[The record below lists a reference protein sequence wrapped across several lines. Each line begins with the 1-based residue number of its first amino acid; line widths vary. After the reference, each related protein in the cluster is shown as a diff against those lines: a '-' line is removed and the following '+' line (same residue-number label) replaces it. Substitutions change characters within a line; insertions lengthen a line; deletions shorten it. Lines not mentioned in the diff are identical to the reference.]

1 MKIAWFCIP
10 AHGHTNPTLGLV
22 KALTEAGHQVWY
34 FSFEE
39 FREKIE
45 GAGATFIGCD
55 GYDFEMEDKG
65 NADRVGKDKVYATE
79 LLVSSTLALDEMTA
93 RMIDEI
99 KPDIVVSDS
108 VAFWG
113 KLAAMKHGLPYV
125 SSTTTFAFNRYSAK
139 YMQESVWDIARML
152 IAMPR
157 INKQIKRL
165 REKGYPVKSILD
177 IVQNDNDTNTIV
189 YTSRYFQ
196 PCSETFSDKYHFI
209 GPSIRPITKP
219 VEKTA
224 VGPTGTSI
232 TKLLGEKLDPPTEKD
247 KKSLP
252 VPGEGEA
259 FSAVLHPAYLKKADI
274 NTFSVDRSSDD
285 FKELFK
291 SIERFGVKDPVLA
304 RFNKDGDLEILSGQ
318 RRHLIASELNYPVP
332 TIIQQLDDD
341 DARIL
346 VADGNLHREHIST
359 YDLSRAL
366 RMKAD
371 SMKRK
376 AGRKLRGV
384 KGGPETDELIA
395 KEMGMST
402 MKLNRLMK
410 LSEATQQICDLVD
423 DGTIAVSIAYNIA
436 FLQPKHQ
443 DMVADMIG
451 INVKVNNENTT
462 NLKKIA
468 ARYPRYTFCRHFC
481 VT

>member
-224 VGPTGTSI
+224 DQTVYISMGTVNQNREFYRNCISVLASTGWQVIISMGTNTDRFENLPENIQVYESVDQMAVLSI
-232 TKLLGEKLDPPTEKD
+232 ADAFITHCGMNSASEGLYFGVPLVLFPQTPEQDAVARRTEELSAGVRLKSISEKD
-247 KKSLP
+247 ILD
-252 VPGEGEA
+252 A
-259 FSAVLHPAYLKKADI
+259 LNQVL
-274 NTFSVDRSSDD
+274 N
-285 FKELFK
+285 
-291 SIERFGVKDPVLA
+291 DP
-304 RFNKDGDLEILSGQ
+304 K
-318 RRHLIASELNYPVP
+318 Y
-332 TIIQQLDDD
+332 
-341 DARIL
+341 
-346 VADGNLHREHIST
+346 
-359 YDLSRAL
+359 
-366 RMKAD
+366 K
-371 SMKRK
+371 
-376 AGRKLRGV
+376 
-384 KGGPETDELIA
+384 
-395 KEMGMST
+395 
-402 MKLNRLMK
+402 
-410 LSEATQQICDLVD
+410 
-423 DGTIAVSIAYNIA
+423 
-436 FLQPKHQ
+436 
-443 DMVADMIG
+443 
-451 INVKVNNENTT
+451 
-462 NLKKIA
+462 
-468 ARYPRYTFCRHFC
+468 
-481 VT
+481 

>member
-93 RMIDEI
+93 RVIGEI

-157 INKQIKRL
+157 INKQLKRL

-224 VGPTGTSI
+224 DKTIYISMGTVNQNREFYRNCISVLASTGWQVIISMGTN
-232 TKLLGEKLDPPTEKD
+232 TDRFEN
-247 KKSLP
+247 LP
-252 VPGEGEA
+252 KNIQVYETVDQM
-259 FSAVLHPAYLKKADI
+259 AVLSIADAFI
-274 NTFSVDRSSDD
+274 THCGMNSASEGLYFGVPLVLFPQTPEQDAVARRTE
-285 FKELFK
+285 ELSAGVRLK
-291 SIERFGVKDPVLA
+291 SISEEDILNALNQVLNDPKYKEGAAKVSGSFKA
-304 RFNKDGDLEILSGQ
+304 CGGSAEAKGFLESLS
-318 RRHLIASELNYPVP
+318 N
-332 TIIQQLDDD
+332 
-341 DARIL
+341 
-346 VADGNLHREHIST
+346 
-359 YDLSRAL
+359 
-366 RMKAD
+366 
-371 SMKRK
+371 
-376 AGRKLRGV
+376 
-384 KGGPETDELIA
+384 
-395 KEMGMST
+395 
-402 MKLNRLMK
+402 
-410 LSEATQQICDLVD
+410 
-423 DGTIAVSIAYNIA
+423 
-436 FLQPKHQ
+436 
-443 DMVADMIG
+443 
-451 INVKVNNENTT
+451 
-462 NLKKIA
+462 
-468 ARYPRYTFCRHFC
+468 
-481 VT
+481 